1 MTYQSHQ
8 SFAVGR
14 DNYQRPS
21 SCWRES
27 SLTRPGGPRKINTGR
42 GGKNVYLQCI
52 VQLEH
57 IQIEMQDDTNATTT
71 LDDDGGRLLL
81 PLEDRNQ
88 LVIEDEDQ
96 CTSD

>member
-21 SCWRES
+21 SCWRS
-27 SLTRPGGPRKINTGR
+27 RIFFDSKAGPRKINIGVE
-42 GGKNVYLQCI
+42 KNVYLQC